1 MPRCDG
7 NKRTGRPGKGRPQA
21 RAAGVKPAIRPNRS
35 TGGNGRM
42 REMRFALVVAFLCT
56 AFVVLAQQ
64 VQAPK
69 ATEAPTGFDGASN
82 GFTDGEEFLAN
93 KEEFEG
99 VEGIADG
106 LGPVFNAQS
115 CRECHQNPITGGASQ
130 VTELRVGHRG
140 PNGRFQ
146 NPNIP
151 LANGEIVKNRSLVN
165 DRAICADAQM
175 RVPDS
180 ENVRTLRLSLSV
192 LGDGFVEAVADD
204 TFKQIA
210 SQQCMN
216 TRGRICG
223 QVIYVPIVEAP
234 GETRAGRFG
243 WKNQH
248 ASLTSFSADAY
259 LNEMGITS
267 ALQPDE
273 VVTSDQVKCGNEA
286 VKVPNSTKGPNDPID
301 DVERFARFM
310 RSTKAP
316 PRDEKLAATPAAKR
330 GEQLFAQVGCAICHV
345 PTLQTAPVNTKL
357 ASTFTVP
364 AALADKIIHPYSDF
378 LLHDVGTGDGI
389 VMNPEEH
396 AGRRMRLRTWRN
408 FSDRDVDSTQFKLRT
423 PPLWGVRTRTRLM
436 HDGGSVTL
444 NDSIRRHRGE
454 AIEVFQRY
462 DRLSDADQE
471 AMLAFLRSL

>member
-1 MPRCDG
+1 
-7 NKRTGRPGKGRPQA
+7 
-21 RAAGVKPAIRPNRS
+21 
-35 TGGNGRM
+35 
-42 REMRFALVVAFLCT
+42 MRFALVIAFLCT

-64 VQAPK
+64 GQAPK
-69 ATEAPTGFDGASN
+69 ATEAPTGFDGAQN
-82 GFTDGEEFLAN
+82 GLVGEEDFVAD

-99 VEGIADG
+99 VEGVADG

-140 PNGRFQ
+140 PGGRFQ
-146 NPNIP
+146 NPSIP
-151 LANGEIVKNRSLVN
+151 LANGEIVTGRSLVN
-165 DRAICADAQM
+165 DRAICAEAQM

-180 ENVRTLRLSLSV
+180 ENVRTLRLSLNV
-192 LGDGFVEAVADD
+192 LGDGFVEAIADQTLVD
-204 TFKQIA
+204 LAK
-210 SQQCMN
+210 QQCIN

-223 QVIYVPIVEAP
+223 QVIYVPIVESTS
-234 GETRAGRFG
+234 GETRPGRFG

-248 ASLTSFSADAY
+248 ASLVSFSADAY

-267 ALQPDE
+267 TLQPDE
-273 VVTSDQVKCGNEA
+273 VVKTTCGNTA
-286 VKVPNSTKGPNDPID
+286 PQPNSPTEPGLVD
-301 DVERFARFM
+301 DVNRFARFM
-310 RSTKAP
+310 RATKAP
-316 PRDEKLAATPAAKR
+316 PRDEKLAAAPAAKR

-345 PTLQTAPVNTKL
+345 PTLQTAPVNAKL
-357 ASTFTVP
+357 TSTFAVP
-364 AALADKIIHPYSDF
+364 AALGDRIIHPYSDF

-444 NDSIRRHRGE
+444 NDAIRRHRGE
-454 AIEVFQRY
+454 SLEVYQRY

-471 AMLAFLRSL
+471 ALLAFLRSL